1 MEFMYIKYNNGIRHS
16 IIKGCNHSFIS
27 NSKIMPITAKKEVE
41 INKNTFPVNS
51 NESKIIPICNS
62 KVDEKITNFF
72 FSAIHKNYLNNRK
85 R

>member
-16 IIKGCNHSFIS
+16 IIKEFEHSFII
-27 NSKIMPITAKKEVE
+27 NSRTMPIPTKKEVE

-51 NESKIIPICNS
+51 NKSKIIPICNN
-62 KVDEKITNFF
+62 KIDEKITNFF
-72 FSAIHKNYLNNRK
+72 FNAIHQNYLNNRK